1 MKYLLTL
8 LVISSLLTAPFAQ
21 EKKEIEDEEELIDEG
36 IAGTI
41 FFGLNLGGIKA
52 NNKSSLIY
60 NGFQTDF
67 GVPFYFNNINY
78 QQEFD
83 QHFIFNYRVI
93 APNVQ
98 TTRYRATYNVGGHA
112 GVHLDESIAIYADV
126 NITRINAEDVF
137 TVEVDN
143 TNDPTL
149 TGNAQLQ
156 QIPIF
161 GSESRTNLNLGLQ
174 ATFYEE
180 GPLKSYFN
188 LFGNVNNTRLEENFF
203 VINNIKYQIRHN
215 AQPNG
220 VGNNGFINFTEA
232 APPGGIGFG
241 GGAGLGAK
249 YKFNEKFTFDVNYYA
264 TYTNTRM
271 NANFKPYGLNH
282 ALVLRIIWG

>member
-1 MKYLLTL
+1 MKYLL
-8 LVISSLLTAPFAQ
+8 SLFLIIGIITPNFAQ
-21 EKKEIEDEEELIDEG
+21 IEEDEEEEMDEG

-41 FFGLNLGGIKA
+41 FFGLNIGGIKP
-52 NNKSSLIY
+52 NNKPALIY
-60 NGFQTDF
+60 NGFQTEF
-67 GVPFYFNNINY
+67 GIPFYFNNINF
-78 QQEFD
+78 QQELD
-83 QHFIFNYRVI
+83 NYFIYNYRLVF
-93 APNVQ
+93 PQVQ
-98 TTRYRATYNVGGHA
+98 TVRYRTTYNVGGHA
-112 GVHLDESIAIYADV
+112 GVHLDESIAIYADI
-126 NITRINAEDVF
+126 NITKIKAEDVF

-143 TNDPTL
+143 PNDPSL

-156 QIPIF
+156 QLPIF

-203 VINNIKYQIRHN
+203 VINNQKYPIRHN
-215 AQPNG
+215 AQTNG
-220 VGNNGFINFTEA
+220 IATNGQVNFTET

-249 YKFNEKFTFDVNYYA
+249 YKFNDKFTFDLNYYA

-271 NANFKPYGLNH
+271 NAEFKPYGLNH
-282 ALVLRIIWG
+282 ALMLRILWG